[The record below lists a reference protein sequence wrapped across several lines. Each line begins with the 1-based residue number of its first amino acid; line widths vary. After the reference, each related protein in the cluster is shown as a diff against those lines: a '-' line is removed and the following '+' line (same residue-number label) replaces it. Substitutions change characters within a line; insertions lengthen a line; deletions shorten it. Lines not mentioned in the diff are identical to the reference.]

1 MDHPFKPNDVAVI
14 MRPIMK
20 EDGEWNGDFELMVC
34 AVGPVTLKE
43 EDMHDM
49 VGVATLMAT
58 TVPMME
64 EDKTFTEKI
73 MRKCDE
79 IYADGNIDVTGD
91 NEPVS
96 SEHVLTTYSKTYGGM
111 Q

>member
-20 EDGEWNGDFELMVC
+20 ENGEWNGDFELMVC

-64 EDKTFTEKI
+64 EDKSFTEKI
-73 MRKCDE
+73 MKKCDE
-79 IYADGNIDVTGD
+79 IYADGDIALGD
-91 NEPVS
+91 ERSVDKT
-96 SEHVLTTYSKTYGGM
+96 HVLTSYSKTVGGV